1 MRIFTAAPKALFP
14 RGVPPDSFFSRDMGL
29 TCLALRAAGA
39 DSRVVLLDAPDAQPH
54 PDILRA
60 SQEAL
65 ASPAWWSRLAPD
77 AVVLC
82 SWAAPRYTPVAR
94 AIKAAGARLIVRC
107 DSGEPFSQWQ
117 KTPREAFR
125 THVLAARYAGRPAW
139 RALGFALLKTPLFYV
154 PAIYDRRVAEHLALA
169 DAVFIESP
177 AAARLLREFLARYG
191 HPEVAA
197 RVRYVPHPVRTAG
210 TSPAADAPR
219 ARRIVA
225 VGRWNHYQKNAPLLL
240 RVLGRAL
247 ASEPGYDAHIFGA
260 GEADLRRGIR
270 RLPDAVRAR
279 IVIRGVCAHDTLA
292 GEYGRCRILFAP
304 SRSESFNLAAAEAL
318 SSGCSVV
325 GAAHLLAF
333 RHFVSRQSG
342 TLAPAGTARAL
353 AAALTGEM
361 QAWDAGRRS
370 ADAIRAAW
378 QPEFT
383 PAAVARA
390 VLEAVPAAGPEES

>member
-1 MRIFTAAPKALFP
+1 MRIYTASPKAFFP
-14 RGVPPDSFFSRDMGL
+14 RGVSPDSFFSRDMGL

-39 DSRVVLLDAPDAQPH
+39 DSRVVLLDGPAAQAH
-54 PDILRA
+54 PDVLRA
-60 SQEAL
+60 SMAELQSAG
-65 ASPAWWSRLAPD
+65 WWSRLAPD

-82 SWAAPRYTPVAR
+82 SWAAPRYTPVAQ

-125 THVLAARYAGRPAW
+125 THVLAARYAGRPVW

-154 PAIYDRRVAEHLALA
+154 PAIYDRRVAEHLAMA
-169 DAVFIESP
+169 HAVFIESP
-177 AAARLLREFLARYG
+177 EAARLLREFLTRYG
-191 HPEVAA
+191 HPEAAA
-197 RVRYVPHPVRTAG
+197 RVRYVPHPVRT
-210 TSPAADAPR
+210 PAPAPDAPR
-219 ARRIVA
+219 ARRVVA

-247 ASEPGYDAHIFGA
+247 AAETGYDAHIFGA

-279 IVIRGVCAHDTLA
+279 VVVRGVCAHETLA

-342 TLAPAGTARAL
+342 TLASAYTARAL
-353 AAALTGEM
+353 AGALSAEM
-361 QAWDAGRRS
+361 QAWDTGRRS
-370 ADAIRAAW
+370 AAGIRAAW
-378 QPEFT
+378 QTEFA
-383 PAAVARA
+383 PAAIARA
-390 VLEAVPAAGPEES
+390 VLEAVPSAGPKP